1 MNIKSGTISWIN
13 PWYNCSL
20 YMWNSFSKTLFIK
33 KWKKW
38 FLQSYLSPLM
48 LSVRISIRARCTTL
62 CDKVCQWL
70 TTGRWFSFQFFFP
83 SDWLIELINFY
94 FIHNLLTILVLS
106 PVFFPSYFQ
115 DTYIIRIRTCI
126 SLECLFFFYFSW
138 WVFIRVNIFISYDI
152 HVVSCIYG

>member
-1 MNIKSGTISWIN
+1 MKTNVKYMNIRSGTISWIN

-20 YMWNSFSKTLFIK
+20 YIWNSFSKTLFIK

-70 TTGRWFSFQFFFP
+70 TTGQWFSFQFFFP
-83 SDWLIELINFY
+83 SDWLIELLLFKVSMSATFLTRTRLQTMKWFY
-94 FIHNLLTILVLS
+94 WKIRMPQQQMVLLE
-106 PVFFPSYFQ
+106 
-115 DTYIIRIRTCI
+115 D
-126 SLECLFFFYFSW
+126 
-138 WVFIRVNIFISYDI
+138 
-152 HVVSCIYG
+152 